1 MAGSW
6 LGLGYPRVW
15 TSEEPFKLARLS
27 LDFMNNADADWQ
39 IDIKKS
45 VARPPYWATHRL
57 VTLADTIRDRARKVF
72 AHRGQYG
79 KKAAVPDLEP
89 AWRAEKISSGTRY
102 RINRQHPAV
111 AQALAVDPCTPPVV
125 GTCLRILEETV
136 PVQRI
141 WLDTVESGEIQKDPS
156 TEDPTPE
163 LVMMAQQMFDHF
175 RNALGFDD
183 ETARTRLLAT
193 DRRRRRPLQR
203 GILIM
208 TSEQQ
213 HALMMAQI
221 VLADEKKKAPL
232 TQAKI
237 AWAADK
243 AIAVMP
249 HWKDIVDRHALISEL
264 ESRES
269 HSATACRTMPSRR
282 WTRSPTR
289 SFPV

>member
-1 MAGSW
+1 MLVAGSW

-193 DRRRRRPLQR
+193 DPFQNFPGVVAGLS
-203 GILIM
+203 
-208 TSEQQ
+208 SE
-213 HALMMAQI
+213 A
-221 VLADEKKKAPL
+221 
-232 TQAKI
+232 
-237 AWAADK
+237 
-243 AIAVMP
+243 
-249 HWKDIVDRHALISEL
+249 
-264 ESRES
+264 
-269 HSATACRTMPSRR
+269 
-282 WTRSPTR
+282 
-289 SFPV
+289 F